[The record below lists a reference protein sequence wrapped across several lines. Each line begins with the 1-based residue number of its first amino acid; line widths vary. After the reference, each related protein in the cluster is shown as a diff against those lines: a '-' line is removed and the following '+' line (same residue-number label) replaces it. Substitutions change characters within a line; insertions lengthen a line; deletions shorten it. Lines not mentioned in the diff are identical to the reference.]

1 MKKLLLLSI
10 ITILFA
16 SCNPEEITPNQ
27 PQENPQN
34 TDAPLPPDPVSTTP
48 PPTVNFSNLPE
59 WTTIPDAN
67 FENALINKGIDDVF
81 DGKVLTTKVSHL
93 TTLKIE
99 HAGIT
104 NTKGIES
111 FLSLEVLSFWDNNF
125 TTIDLSHN
133 VLLKI
138 LCLSECPLNTV
149 DLSKNTE
156 LVELDFQGNDMR
168 NNDPT
173 YLYGKTL
180 GMTSLDLSRN
190 VKLERIYLYCN
201 RLTSLNVRMLPK
213 LTDLWLGNSYQ
224 GTTGGNYI
232 KTLDLTGN
240 PRLMTFIAMGGTLE
254 YVDARATGNGT
265 AMGNVALINNPN
277 LTKVR
282 VTNLSLILQ
291 VNSYPLSAGQRKPW
305 WYDATTQLVQ

>member
-125 TTIDLSHN
+125 TTIDLFPQPLLILRVYVPASFKVAGLN
-133 VLLKI
+133 VI
-138 LCLSECPLNTV
+138 
-149 DLSKNTE
+149 E
-156 LVELDFQGNDMR
+156 LV
-168 NNDPT
+168 
-173 YLYGKTL
+173 
-180 GMTSLDLSRN
+180 
-190 VKLERIYLYCN
+190 V
-201 RLTSLNVRMLPK
+201 LPEIF
-213 LTDLWLGNSYQ
+213 T
-224 GTTGGNYI
+224 
-232 KTLDLTGN
+232 
-240 PRLMTFIAMGGTLE
+240 PPFCH
-254 YVDARATGNGT
+254 
-265 AMGNVALINNPN
+265 
-277 LTKVR
+277 
-282 VTNLSLILQ
+282 
-291 VNSYPLSAGQRKPW
+291 
-305 WYDATTQLVQ
+305 